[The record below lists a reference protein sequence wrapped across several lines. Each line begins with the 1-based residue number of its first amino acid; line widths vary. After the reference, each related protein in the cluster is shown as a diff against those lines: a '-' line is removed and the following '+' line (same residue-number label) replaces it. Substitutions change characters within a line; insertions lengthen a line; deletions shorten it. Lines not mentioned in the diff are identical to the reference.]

1 MQILE
6 TIIPV
11 FLLIAI
17 GFFLKKGNLLT
28 DAGIAS
34 IKKLA
39 VNIFLPVTAFNVL
52 INGNITKESFLLM
65 GMIIV
70 ILFAAWGLGHLYKR
84 FFDEKIRDYIPFIT
98 TAFEGGMFGWALI
111 SILVGPQNL
120 FLIIPMDVT
129 NGVFGFTFMTTCLKI
144 LGGQKMTKK
153 ETALSVVTNPLVIAV
168 VLGFIGSM
176 CGLGKIITDSA
187 FAGTYNKCNSFLTE
201 PLSPLILICI
211 GAGLSFEKSTL
222 LAGLKAALLRIATL
236 IVVVGLSL
244 LVLYQISAPSPVL
257 LVSLLVYFAVPSSF
271 ILPMYTND
279 EDVNKFMSSVLSI
292 EIVFSLI
299 IFSVISILVPLGVF
313 GTVQM

>member
-1 MQILE
+1 MSHPQKRPVMQILE

-144 LGGQKMTKK
+144 LDGQKMTKK

-168 VLGFIGSM
+168 VLGFIGR
-176 CGLGKIITDSA
+176 DR
-187 FAGTYNKCNSFLTE
+187 
-201 PLSPLILICI
+201 
-211 GAGLSFEKSTL
+211 KS
-222 LAGLKAALLRIATL
+222 
-236 IVVVGLSL
+236 VV
-244 LVLYQISAPSPVL
+244 
-257 LVSLLVYFAVPSSF
+257 
-271 ILPMYTND
+271 
-279 EDVNKFMSSVLSI
+279 
-292 EIVFSLI
+292 
-299 IFSVISILVPLGVF
+299 
-313 GTVQM
+313 